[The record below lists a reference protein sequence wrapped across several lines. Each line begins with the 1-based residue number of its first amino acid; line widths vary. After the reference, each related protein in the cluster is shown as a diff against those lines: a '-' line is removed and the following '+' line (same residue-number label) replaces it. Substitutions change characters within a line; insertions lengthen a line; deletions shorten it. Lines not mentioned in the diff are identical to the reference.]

1 MNPRILVT
9 GATGTVGRE
18 LIAQLAAQGADV
30 RAMSSRADAAGRPDA
45 PALPWVHGD
54 FRAPETL
61 RRVFEGVDVL
71 FLLLPLVPDKPALA
85 QAAVDAARASG
96 VRHLVRLSV
105 LGADAGSTNAF
116 ARMQG
121 EIDARVTES
130 GLPWTLLR
138 PNGFMQNYLTY
149 AAGMIRSGRF
159 FAAHGD
165 APQAMVDA
173 ADIGACAAAVLTRP
187 QAHAG
192 AVYHPTGAR
201 AWTQAEAM
209 AEISRA
215 LGREVH
221 YVPVDDA
228 AARAGMAGMG
238 VPETVIG
245 WLESLNA
252 MIRDGLGAAVTT
264 DVQRL
269 TGHAPRP
276 FEDFV
281 RAHAQSWQ

>member
-1 MNPRILVT
+1 MSSRILVT
-9 GATGTVGRE
+9 GASGTVGRE

-30 RAMSSRADAAGRPDA
+30 RALSSRADAVLPAA
-45 PALPWVHGD
+45 PLVPWARGD

-61 RRVFEGVDVL
+61 RQAFDGVEVL

-85 QAAVDAARASG
+85 LAAVDAARAAG

-105 LGADAGSTNAF
+105 LGADAGSANAF

-121 EIDARVTES
+121 EIDARVTGA

-138 PNGFMQNYLTY
+138 PNGFMQNYLSHG
-149 AAGMIRSGRF
+149 AGMIRSGRF
-159 FAAHGD
+159 FAAHGE
-165 APQAMVDA
+165 AMQAMVDA
-173 ADIGACAAAVLTRP
+173 ADIAACAAAVLARP
-187 QAHAG
+187 ALHAG
-192 AVYHPTGAR
+192 AVYRPTGAR

-215 LGREVH
+215 LGRAVH
-221 YVPVDDA
+221 YVPVDDV

-238 VPETVIG
+238 VPDAVIG

-252 MIRDGLGAAVTT
+252 MIRGGLGAEVTG
-264 DVQRL
+264 DVQHL
-269 TGHAPRP
+269 TGCAPRS

-281 RAHAQSWQ
+281 RAHAQAWQ